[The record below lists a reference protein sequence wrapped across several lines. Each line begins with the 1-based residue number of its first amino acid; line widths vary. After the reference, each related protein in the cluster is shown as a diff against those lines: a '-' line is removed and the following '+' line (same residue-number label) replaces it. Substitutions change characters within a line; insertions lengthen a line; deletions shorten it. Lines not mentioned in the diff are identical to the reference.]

1 MAPKTVHEIRV
12 GDRAR
17 LIRRVTEADLLLFAA
32 ATGDTNPVHFDP
44 EYAAATRFRGR
55 IAHGI
60 LAAGF
65 ISAAIAG
72 DLPGPG
78 TVYVSQTLRFR
89 APVRVG
95 DEITAEVEVIRVDP
109 EKNRVCLRTV
119 CRNQEGVTVLD
130 GEAVVV
136 PPAVRDGAGELEAVE
151 ARRQVLEARLE
162 TLRRSASTD

>member
-1 MAPKTVHEIRV
+1 MTPRTVHEIRV

-17 LIRRVTEADLLLFAA
+17 RTRRVTEADLLLFAA

-44 EYAAATRFRGR
+44 EYAASTRFRGR
-55 IAHGI
+55 IAHGM
-60 LAAGF
+60 LTAGLV
-65 ISAAIAG
+65 SALIAG

-109 EKNRVCLRTV
+109 EKNRVGLRTV

-130 GEAVVV
+130 GEAVVM
-136 PPAVRDGAGELEAVE
+136 PPAVRGGSGKLEAVE
-151 ARRQVLEARLE
+151 SRRQVIEARIE
-162 TLRRSASTD
+162 TLRRSLSTG